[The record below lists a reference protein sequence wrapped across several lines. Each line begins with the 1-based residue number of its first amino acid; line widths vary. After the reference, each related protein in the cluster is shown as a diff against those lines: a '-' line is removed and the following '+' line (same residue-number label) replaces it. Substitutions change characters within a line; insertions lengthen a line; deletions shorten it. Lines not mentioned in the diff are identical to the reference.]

1 MKRAASGPAQ
11 CTTAQRKGGT
21 VRTIELSNHPG
32 DALRLA
38 RQRLADASQQDQ
50 AEFEEALARHELL
63 VRRARNARDRARSQR
78 RWLAWLSGV
87 LNVRKLGRVAPVPPA
102 GGAVAPSDAEEIL
115 RAGVTGEQLV
125 ATEFGKVLSDDWV
138 LVRGYCNRRGEI
150 DHLLL
155 GPPGLIAIESKHL
168 NATISCD
175 GDNWH
180 YRKFDKFGNLV
191 DEGPIADR
199 RGRSPSVQL
208 GEPATMLEEF
218 LSSQGGAGGAGDT
231 VSMLRVVLFTHP
243 KSRLG
248 QCRNTSVHVVTS
260 AATLAIQLGDM
271 PPVLAAVHRARL
283 EELIARDHRYHE
295 ARRKRP
301 GAAKPAGRR
310 GGPGGART
318 GRSARSAS
326 R

>member
-1 MKRAASGPAQ
+1 MPPIPRTSGATESILVKGAAKRA
-11 CTTAQRKGGT
+11 AQRKGGT

-78 RWLAWLSGV
+78 QWLAWLRGAA
-87 LNVRKLGRVAPVPPA
+87 NVRKMRRLAPVPPA

-115 RAGVTGEQLV
+115 RAGITGEQQV

-138 LVRGYCNRRGEI
+138 LVRGYCNRLGEI
-150 DHLLL
+150 DYLLL

-168 NATISCD
+168 GATVSCD
-175 GDNWH
+175 GDDWR
-180 YRKFDKFGNLV
+180 YSKLDRSGNLV
-191 DEGPIADR
+191 EQGPIADR

-218 LSSQGGAGGAGDT
+218 LSSQGG
-231 VSMLRVVLFTHP
+231 P
-243 KSRLG
+243 
-248 QCRNTSVHVVTS
+248 
-260 AATLAIQLGDM
+260 AA
-271 PPVLAAVHRARL
+271 RATRSPCC
-283 EELIARDHRYHE
+283 AWSCSPTPS
-295 ARRKRP
+295 P
-301 GAAKPAGRR
+301 G
-310 GGPGGART
+310 
-318 GRSARSAS
+318 SAS
-326 R
+326 AGIPAFTSSPRRLPWPFSWATCLRCSPPFTAPGSRN